1 MAILIK
7 TFTYKGLDL
16 VRIYGLKEMIPQAYV
31 KIDGHV
37 KQPGRYPLLE
47 QMTLYDLIFNAGGYV
62 DEDYKSLTYLKRAEL
77 VRILEGENEKEIIP
91 FDLDKVL
98 KKQGIHDTVLRSG
111 DAVKIY
117 SIDDVEGSTQYVS
130 ISGYVKR
137 PGQYEL
143 YQENMKI
150 YDLVF
155 MAGGFEDPLFRSQA
169 FIGRADLLRFEEDRI
184 SKTIIPINLGEILSD
199 KNHEENIIL
208 LPGDEIKIY
217 SETVFNMVYN
227 VTINGVVRNP
237 GSYELKTGMTIKD
250 LILEAGGTNENVYRY
265 KVEVARIDPLNSD
278 LNKYADVITFDID
291 EKFIIKTPNNENGK
305 KNNTQNSNDHFL
317 LKPYDLVSI
326 RPDPYFSNQKQIKIS
341 GEVLYPG
348 EYTIINSK
356 EKITDII
363 KRSGGLLPECT
374 LKHLD
379 TFVKDRELVF
389 H

>member
-1 MAILIK
+1 M
-7 TFTYKGLDL
+7 
-16 VRIYGLKEMIPQAYV
+16 
-31 KIDGHV
+31 KIT
-37 KQPGRYPLLE
+37 K
-47 QMTLYDLIFNAGGYV
+47 
-62 DEDYKSLTYLKRAEL
+62 LTYLKRAEL

-305 KNNTQNSNDHFL
+305 KIIH
-317 LKPYDLVSI
+317 
-326 RPDPYFSNQKQIKIS
+326 KIQM
-341 GEVLYPG
+341 
-348 EYTIINSK
+348 TI
-356 EKITDII
+356 
-363 KRSGGLLPECT
+363 
-374 LKHLD
+374 
-379 TFVKDRELVF
+379 FF
-389 H
+389 